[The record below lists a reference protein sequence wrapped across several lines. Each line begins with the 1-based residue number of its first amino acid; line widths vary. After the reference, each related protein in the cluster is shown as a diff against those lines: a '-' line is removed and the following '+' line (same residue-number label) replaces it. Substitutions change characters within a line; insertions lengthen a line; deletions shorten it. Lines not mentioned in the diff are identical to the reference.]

1 MSIIKT
7 ALALFKA
14 ALKEEGLKIIDEAL
28 RPLAEKFI
36 QMFLDLLNGPSEPP
50 ENAKV
55 YEEDVLSKNRLVEI
69 AKECIV
75 PNSNEVVAMK
85 QNSENLGCV
94 IYLAYAL
101 NKELLPQEK
110 NCYIIINAKE
120 VSNSI
125 DDLFGKNQLIILN

>member
-7 ALALFKA
+7 AIALFMA
-14 ALKEEGLKIIDEAL
+14 ALEEGGPKIIDEAL
-28 RPLAEKFI
+28 RPLAKKFI
-36 QMFLDLLNGPSEPP
+36 QMFLDLLNGPSEPT